1 MESRARD
8 ILIRILCNRCLCDLC
23 FYFLNFLIDMNEK
36 IGHHNGGKPFWVRID
51 ITLPC
56 YP

>member
-23 FYFLNFLIDMNEK
+23 FYFLNFLIDKNEK